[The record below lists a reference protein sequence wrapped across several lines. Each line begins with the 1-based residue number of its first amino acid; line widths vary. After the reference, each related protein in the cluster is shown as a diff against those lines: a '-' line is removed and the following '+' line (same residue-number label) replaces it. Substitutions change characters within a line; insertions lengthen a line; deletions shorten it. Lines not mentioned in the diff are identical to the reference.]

1 MVVRYF
7 VGLVLTVIVF
17 TFICFASG
25 FGSNFALLF
34 DVPSVLIVII
44 FPLIFQGIMNG
55 WKNIGIAFSIISNKN
70 VNKIVL
76 LNAKVFFENY
86 GKTIFSIAFITIILS
101 FMAIM
106 INRGNIN
113 VAMRWIS
120 ANRPYITITSVLL
133 YVGMINMV
141 IIIPYKIIIK
151 KKIMEI
157 EN

>member
-17 TFICFASG
+17 TFICLASG
-25 FGSNFALLF
+25 FGSDFALLF

-55 WKNIGIAFSIISNKN
+55 WKNIGIAFSIISDKN

-113 VAMRWIS
+113 VAMLWIS
-120 ANRPYITITSVLL
+120 SNRPYITITSVLL
-133 YVGMINMV
+133 YVGMINML